1 MWQGWSSGSH
11 GEPRDLGL
19 GGQDE
24 TVTEPDD
31 GIRLPRSILILSD
44 AKYKELTRDPS
55 SVELLED
62 FEALVIPFSG
72 KAEGHQEDVE
82 AIRALLSDRDLLVSG
97 ALLIRNPYEVAS
109 FEFAEDAIEAFASA
123 KYHEL
128 ANVARLLG
136 ARTIDF
142 VEVKVEQNRS
152 ATRGSLTAKAPAGSG
167 KAEASQDVA
176 RKIEERLEGHLEFG
190 GGDPDGEGARE
201 YMKRRRLLN
210 DQQIAALVEMRS
222 GANPVQRYRM
232 TLNGTR
238 ESTTNLKSAL
248 KLANAGPVKAAE
260 IGAAFSKTAES
271 ISRIEITTDIE
282 F

>member
-1 MWQGWSSGSH
+1 MN
-11 GEPRDLGL
+11 
-19 GGQDE
+19 
-24 TVTEPDD
+24 EPDD
-31 GIRLPRSILILSD
+31 GIRMPRSILILSE
-44 AKYKELTRDPS
+44 AKYSELTRDPS
-55 SVELLED
+55 SVELLAD
-62 FEALVIPFSG
+62 SDALVIPFSG

-82 AIRALLSDRDLLVSG
+82 AIRSLLSDRDLLVSG

-152 ATRGSLTAKAPAGSG
+152 ATHGSLTAKVSAGGG
-167 KAEASQDVA
+167 KADVSQDVR
-176 RKIEERLEGHLEFG
+176 RKIEERLEGHIEFG
-190 GGDPDGEGARE
+190 GGEPDGEGARE

-210 DQQIAALVEMRS
+210 DQQIAALVEMRAGS
-222 GANPVQRYRM
+222 NPVQRYRM

-248 KLANAGPVKAAE
+248 KLANAGPIKAAE

-271 ISRIEITTDIE
+271 INRIEITTDIE